1 MNQKKTDILIIGLGL
16 AGMTAAITAAKSG
29 KKITIIT
36 KTESLI
42 SGNTPWAQG
51 GVVYKGLTDS
61 PEKLKKDI
69 LNAGAGHCWE
79 EAVDHLCQHGAQLVK
94 EILIDTI
101 NSKFDLNE
109 SDNTLKRVTEGA
121 HSEARVIYNRDKTG
135 ASIHQAALQYLQEL
149 PNVEILTN
157 HIAIDLL
164 TFSHHSK
171 ESTDIYKK
179 PSCFGSIVLNNSTN
193 EIYPI
198 LSSKTILATGGLG
211 QLFLHT
217 TNPKEA
223 TGDGI
228 AMAWRAG
235 ARCFNLHYIQF
246 HPTALY
252 HPTGRFLISEALR
265 GEGGKLVNAHGKEF
279 MHSYHKLGA
288 LAPRDVVSRAIH
300 IQMIKEDA
308 DCMFLDIT
316 HKNKQWIKERFPT
329 IYKYCLSKGIDIT
342 QETIPVV
349 PAAHYSCGGV
359 GVNLVGKTSLKRLY
373 AVGEIACSG
382 VHGANRLASTSL
394 LECVVWGHFAG
405 KDAVE
410 SEDNGDYFPSM
421 ESWEQGNSHVDLS
434 HIAQEW
440 LTIKNTMWN
449 LAGLIRSQEKLHSAM
464 HILRNL
470 QSDVEKVYQ
479 NSYLDRNIIALRNG
493 AQAALAI
500 IASSTEARESCGTH
514 YVADD
519 E

>member
-1 MNQKKTDILIIGLGL
+1 MNNTKTDILIIGIGL

-36 KTESLI
+36 KTESPV

-51 GVVYKGLTDS
+51 GIVYKGLNDTSD
-61 PEKLKKDI
+61 KLKNDI
-69 LNAGAGHCWE
+69 LHAGAGHCWE
-79 EAVDHLCQHGAQLVK
+79 ESVNHLCTNGPRLVK
-94 EILIDTI
+94 EILIDTLKTSFDI
-101 NSKFDLNE
+101 NEKDQ
-109 SDNTLKRVTEGA
+109 TLKRVAEGA
-121 HSEARVIYNRDKTG
+121 HSDARVIYNQDKTG
-135 ASIHQAALQYLQEL
+135 SSIHQAALNYLQQLE
-149 PNVEILTN
+149 NVEILTE
-157 HIAIDLL
+157 HTAIDLL
-164 TFSHHSK
+164 TFSHHST

-179 PSCFGSIVLNNSTN
+179 PACFGAMVLNNKTN
-193 EIYPI
+193 DVLAI

-265 GEGGKLVNAHGKEF
+265 GEGAKLVNANGAEF
-279 MHSYHKLGA
+279 MHNYHDLGA

-300 IQMIKEDA
+300 MQMIQESA

-316 HKNKQWIKERFPT
+316 HKDSQWLQNRFPT
-329 IYKYCLSKGIDIT
+329 IYQYCLNKGIDIT
-342 QETIPVV
+342 KEIIPIV

-373 AVGEIACSG
+373 AIGEIACSG
-382 VHGANRLASTSL
+382 LHGANRLASTSL
-394 LECVVWGHFAG
+394 LECLVWGYFAG
-405 KDAVE
+405 QDAIQTHDD
-410 SEDNGDYFPSM
+410 SNYFPPLV
-421 ESWEQGNSHVDLS
+421 SWKQGCQTVDPS

-449 LAGLIRSQEKLHSAM
+449 LGGLIRSQSKLHSAM
-464 HILRNL
+464 NILRNL
-470 QSDVEKVYQ
+470 QSDVEQFYQ
-479 NSYLDRNIIALRNG
+479 KSRLDKNIIALRNG
-493 AQAALAI
+493 AQTALAI
-500 IASSTEARESCGTH
+500 ISSSTESRESRGTH
-514 YVADD
+514 YVSD
-519 E
+519 ER